1 MCGFVGFTDPAGGRE
16 TALDLAGRMLTD
28 ILHRG
33 PDGTGTLHETGL
45 TLAHC
50 ALRFVDV
57 HGPGQPLRSA
67 SGRTV
72 VVLNGEVYNHA
83 ELRREL
89 VRGGARLRTAG
100 DTEILAELYERT
112 GMGFLRRLHGMF
124 AFALYDRAH
133 RKLILARDPFGKRPL
148 YYLRTPAGVAFASEL
163 TPLLRHPACGGEP
176 DVRALADY
184 LVLRACPAPRSAV
197 RHVAKVRAGSYVEAS
212 PGAGP
217 DGFRETVYFTPG
229 LPATRRRVPLRTAAA
244 EFEDLLRAA
253 VQRRVTGTPRRLGVL
268 LSGGLDSSTVAALAQ
283 EISDRPV
290 PAFTAGFA
298 DTAFDE
304 SSAAAAVARHLG
316 LEHHL
321 LRITEDD
328 LAEAFTEEYTGI
340 DEPLAD
346 PSLLPTLLLC
356 RAAGQEVRS
365 VLTGDGADEMLLGY
379 RFFQAEKVLGLLGHL
394 PRPLLEGLARS
405 AARQGGPH
413 RGNLPWRVALR
424 RLAQGMNALP
434 EQRFYAAGAPF
445 RPDELAGVLSVRAR
459 HELVSHQPFEEVE
472 RVLAASP
479 GLSPLERC
487 QLGIIT
493 HFLRDVI
500 LTKTDRGGMRH
511 ALETRSPFLDRDLV
525 EYCASLPAELKL
537 RRLTAKYVLRRTAA
551 GHLPPQA
558 VRRRKLGFR
567 APVAALL
574 SGRLRPVLMDALSPE
589 SLARHDLF
597 EPSAVRR
604 MVDDHLASRRDNS
617 VRLWALLCFQS
628 WHDAVLRP
636 VRTVLPPVAAPSSGA

>member
-1 MCGFVGFTDPAGGRE
+1 MCGFVGFTDPAGGRDA
-16 TALDLAGRMLTD
+16 ALRLAAGMLAD
-28 ILHRG
+28 VAHRG
-33 PDGTGTLHETGL
+33 PDGTGALHENGL

-72 VVLNGEVYNHA
+72 VVFNGEVYNHA

-89 VRGGARLRTAG
+89 LRSGARLRTEG
-100 DTEILAELYERT
+100 DTEILAELYERE
-112 GMGFLRRLHGMF
+112 GMGLLRHVHGMF
-124 AFALYDRAH
+124 AFALYDTAR
-133 RKLILARDPFGKRPL
+133 RTLVLARDPFGKKPL

-163 TPLLRHPACGGEP
+163 TPLLRHPGCTGAP

-184 LVLRACPAPRSAV
+184 LVLRACPAPLSAV
-197 RHVAKVRAGSYVEAS
+197 RGVAKVRAGSFVEAG

-229 LPATRRRVPLRTAAA
+229 LPAVRRDVPPRTAAA
-244 EFEDLLRAA
+244 EFEGLLRAA
-253 VQRRVTGTPRRLGVL
+253 VLRRVTSTPRRLGVL

-283 EISDRPV
+283 EGADRPV
-290 PAFTAGFA
+290 PAFTAGFEDA
-298 DTAFDE
+298 AFDE
-304 SSAAAAVARHLG
+304 SSAAVSVARHLG

-321 LRITEDD
+321 VRITERD
-328 LAEAFTEEYTGI
+328 LADAFTEEYAGI

-346 PSLLPTLLLC
+346 PSLLPTLLVC

-379 RFFQAEKVLGLLGHL
+379 RFFQAEKVLDLLGSL
-394 PRPLLEGLARS
+394 PRPLLDGLILL
-405 AARQGGPH
+405 AARQGGAV
-413 RGNLPWRVALR
+413 RGNLPWRAALHR
-424 RLAQGMNALP
+424 IAQGAGARP
-434 EQRFYAAGAPF
+434 ERRFYAACAPF
-445 RPDELAGVLSVRAR
+445 RPQELAGVLSGAAQR
-459 HELVSHQPFEEVE
+459 ELLSHHPFGEVD
-472 RVLAASP
+472 RVLAAGP
-479 GLSPLERC
+479 GLPPLERC

-500 LTKTDRGGMRH
+500 LAKTDRGGMRS

-525 EYCASLPAELKL
+525 AYCASLPAEMKL
-537 RRLTAKYVLRRTAA
+537 RGLTSKYLLRRTAA
-551 GHLPPQA
+551 GYLPPQI

-567 APVAALL
+567 APVATLL
-574 SGRLRPVLMDALSPE
+574 SGRLRPVLLEVLSPDR
-589 SLARHDLF
+589 LDRHGLF

-604 MVDDHLASRRDNS
+604 LVDDHLASRRDNS
-617 VRLWALLCFQS
+617 ARLWALLCFQF

-636 VRTVLPPVAAPSSGA
+636 VHAAPRVAAPSPGV